1 MINVIL
7 LSLTMI
13 FLGGYNDYKNVKVRD
28 SCRDRFSYFILL
40 SSNGSNSLMR
50 MFSGNP
56 ERTITVAIKDGTAKQ
71 LKNSWD
77 KKALS
82 ACGSAYT
89 VVNLGSTV
97 STAGGHN
104 SLSGTVSCN

>member
-1 MINVIL
+1 M
-7 LSLTMI
+7 SLQEVTMI
-13 FLGGYNDYKNVKVRD
+13 SGVFKVGTIMAMGFLVS
-28 SCRDRFSYFILL
+28 SC
-40 SSNGSNSLMR
+40 SSGNGPNNLMR

-77 KKALS
+77 EKALS

-89 VVNLGSTV
+89 VVNLGTAQ

-104 SLSGTVSCN
+104 SLSGTVSCK

>member
-1 MINVIL
+1 MVSKMFKLVIVVAI
-7 LSLTMI
+7 SFI
-13 FLGGYNDYKNVKVRD
+13 VS
-28 SCRDRFSYFILL
+28 SCSIG
-40 SSNGSNSLMR
+40 NGSNSLMK

-89 VVNLGSTV
+89 VVNIESAV
-97 STAGGHN
+97 STADGHN
-104 SLSGTVSCN
+104 SLSGTISCN

>member
-1 MINVIL
+1 MISRVFKIG
-7 LSLTMI
+7 TIMAI
-13 FLGGYNDYKNVKVRD
+13 GFLVS
-28 SCRDRFSYFILL
+28 SC
-40 SSNGSNSLMR
+40 SSGNEPNSLIR

-89 VVNLGSTV
+89 VVNLGTAQ

-104 SLSGTVSCN
+104 SLSGTVSCK

>member
-1 MINVIL
+1 M
-7 LSLTMI
+7 SLKEVTMI
-13 FLGGYNDYKNVKVRD
+13 SRVIKIGTTLAIGFLVS
-28 SCRDRFSYFILL
+28 SC
-40 SSNGSNSLMR
+40 SSGDGSNSLMR

-89 VVNLGSTV
+89 VVNLGSAV

>member
-1 MINVIL
+1 MFKLGTL
-7 LSLTMI
+7 LAIGFI
-13 FLGGYNDYKNVKVRD
+13 FS
-28 SCRDRFSYFILL
+28 SCSTG
-40 SSNGSNSLMR
+40 NGSNSLIR

-89 VVNLGSTV
+89 VVNLGTAV

>member
-1 MINVIL
+1 MLFL
-7 LSLTMI
+7 LSSTMI
-13 FLGGYNDYKNVKVRD
+13 FFKEGIMISKMFKLGTAVAIGFLVS
-28 SCRDRFSYFILL
+28 SCSSGDG
-40 SSNGSNSLMR
+40 SNGLMR

-56 ERTITVAIKDGTAKQ
+56 ERTITVAIKDGTEKQ

-89 VVNLGSTV
+89 VVNIGTAV

>member
-1 MINVIL
+1 MISKL
-7 LSLTMI
+7 
-13 FLGGYNDYKNVKVRD
+13 FRLGTVVAIGVLVS
-28 SCRDRFSYFILL
+28 SCS
-40 SSNGSNSLMR
+40 SSNGSNSLMK

-56 ERTITVAIKDGTAKQ
+56 ERTITVAIKDGKAKQ

-77 KKALS
+77 TKALS

-89 VVNLGSTV
+89 VVNLGTAV

>member
-1 MINVIL
+1 M
-7 LSLTMI
+7 SLKEVTMI
-13 FLGGYNDYKNVKVRD
+13 SSVFKIVTIMAIGFLVSSCSSGND
-28 SCRDRFSYFILL
+28 
-40 SSNGSNSLMR
+40 LMR

-89 VVNLGSTV
+89 VVNLGSAQ

-104 SLSGTVSCN
+104 SLSGTVSCK

>member
-1 MINVIL
+1 MMLRMYKLGIVMAIG
-7 LSLTMI
+7 
-13 FLGGYNDYKNVKVRD
+13 FLVS
-28 SCRDRFSYFILL
+28 SC
-40 SSNGSNSLMR
+40 SSGNESNSLMR

-71 LKNSWD
+71 LKDSWD

-82 ACGSAYT
+82 ACGSTYS
-89 VVNLGSTV
+89 VVNLGTAV

-104 SLSGTVSCN
+104 SLSGTVACK

>member
-1 MINVIL
+1 MFSRIL
-7 LSLTMI
+7 K
-13 FLGGYNDYKNVKVRD
+13 LGVVLAVGFFAS
-28 SCRDRFSYFILL
+28 SCS
-40 SSNGSNSLMR
+40 SSNEPNSLMR

-71 LKNSWD
+71 LKDALD

-82 ACGSAYT
+82 ACGSTYS
-89 VVNLGSTV
+89 VVNLGSAV

-104 SLSGTVSCN
+104 SLSGKVACN

>member
-1 MINVIL
+1 MISN
-7 LSLTMI
+7 I
-13 FLGGYNDYKNVKVRD
+13 FKLVTAVAIGFIFS
-28 SCRDRFSYFILL
+28 SC
-40 SSNGSNSLMR
+40 SSGNGSNSLMK

-77 KKALS
+77 KKALG
-82 ACGSAYT
+82 ACGSTYT
-89 VVNLGSTV
+89 VVNLGSAV

>member
-1 MINVIL
+1 MVSKMFKL
-7 LSLTMI
+7 GTVVTVG
-13 FLGGYNDYKNVKVRD
+13 FLVS
-28 SCRDRFSYFILL
+28 SCSIG
-40 SSNGSNSLMR
+40 NGSNSLMR

-82 ACGSAYT
+82 SCGSAYT
-89 VVNLGSTV
+89 VVKLGSAV

>member
-1 MINVIL
+1 MISKMFKLGTVIA
-7 LSLTMI
+7 I
-13 FLGGYNDYKNVKVRD
+13 GFLVS
-28 SCRDRFSYFILL
+28 SC
-40 SSNGSNSLMR
+40 SSGNGSNSLMR

-56 ERTITVAIKDGTAKQ
+56 ERTITVAIKDGTSKQ

-77 KKALS
+77 KKAS
-82 ACGSAYT
+82 STCGSAYT
-89 VVNLGSTV
+89 VVNLGKAI

>member
-1 MINVIL
+1 MISKMFKLGSVVTI
-7 LSLTMI
+7 SL
-13 FLGGYNDYKNVKVRD
+13 VVS
-28 SCRDRFSYFILL
+28 SC
-40 SSNGSNSLMR
+40 SSGNGSNSLMR

-89 VVNLGSTV
+89 VVNLEEAV

-104 SLSGTVSCN
+104 SLSGTVACN